1 MYLLLLCDVVGM
13 SSRRSSSKLIKMDAA
28 RTLIDDHG
36 DLILERLHAVES
48 AAKRFSQIIVC
59 SALPAKGLLPIR
71 PIEVFEPVRVGNDPE
86 SPPVRYKTLSPT
98 ASRKAAADAFSAFEY
113 EHQDARNQ
121 SPKCYGVVGAPK
133 YVLDEA
139 HRLNHA
145 KDDLKA
151 AVHPISNLRIQI
163 RKSERDNPAAP
174 RFREVSTLL
183 LRETGRSSTNLLA
196 VYRHIPIIDQP
207 VHAIRFMLTN
217 TRSVPRITVAD
228 LKARAADRPDVLDIL
243 NNTTGLH
250 DKESLLAPKKRYVR
264 MRVKVLL
271 QQTESET
278 SNRRVQQIVSAELPL
293 LFPMLKQDSR
303 WPDVKEPGV
312 EKRRSG
318 SPPSK
323 LESDPLV
330 ILGAQGYF
338 RLRARYR

>member
-1 MYLLLLCDVVGM
+1 M
-13 SSRRSSSKLIKMDAA
+13 SDRSSSKLIKLDAA
-28 RTLIDDHG
+28 RVLIEDHG

-48 AAKRFSQIIVC
+48 AAKHFSQTIAS
-59 SALPAKGLLPIR
+59 SALPAKGLLPIQ
-71 PIEVFEPVRVGNDPE
+71 PIQVFEPVGVGTDPG
-86 SPPVRYKTLSPT
+86 SPPTRYKTLSPT
-98 ASRKAAADAFSAFEY
+98 ASRIAAADAFSAFEY

-121 SPKCYGVVGAPK
+121 SPKCYGVVGAPN

-139 HRLNHA
+139 RRLNHA

-151 AVHPISNLRIQI
+151 AVHPISNLRIQV
-163 RKSERDNPAAP
+163 RKSERENPAEP

-217 TRSVPRITVAD
+217 TRSVPRIKVAE
-228 LKARAADRPDVLDIL
+228 LKAKAADRPDVLDVL
-243 NNTTGLH
+243 NNTSGLR
-250 DKESLLAPKKRYVR
+250 DTEFLLAPKKRYVR

-271 QQTESET
+271 QQTESST
-278 SNRRVQQIVSAELPL
+278 SKRRVQRIVSAELPL

-330 ILGAQGYF
+330 TLGAQAYF
-338 RLRARYR
+338 RLREEYR